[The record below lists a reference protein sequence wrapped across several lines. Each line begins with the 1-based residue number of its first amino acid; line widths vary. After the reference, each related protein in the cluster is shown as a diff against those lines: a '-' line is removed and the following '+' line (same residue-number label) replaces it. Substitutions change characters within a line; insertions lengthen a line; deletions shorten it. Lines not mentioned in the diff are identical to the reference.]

1 MKAANAILLMMMLQE
16 SVALC
21 QTPPTDK
28 TAAVGTCSAAHVG
41 DDNTSSINCTGVGVE
56 QGKKI
61 VEILNK
67 VLANQDIATINAKLD
82 ELLVVAAQPAQA
94 QTGAGGAQAPPNIVG
109 MTFAQL
115 VPRPNLGSMGL
126 VEGPFGVNPG
136 VTVSF
141 TVDATFKT
149 AMFSI
154 VCDRAC
160 AATSASAEGVPS
172 PQMMTT
178 DKPNIA
184 VVALGQT
191 LMPDNK
197 VTINIRSADAGKIS
211 VQSVQAYVPP
221 AR

>member
-1 MKAANAILLMMMLQE
+1 MKAANAILLMMMLQG
-16 SVALC
+16 SVALS
-21 QTPPTDK
+21 QILPTDK

-41 DDNTSSINCTGVGVE
+41 DGNTSSINCTGVGVD

-67 VLANQDIATINAKLD
+67 VLANQDIATVNAKLD
-82 ELLVVAAQPAQA
+82 ELLVVAAQPVQA
-94 QTGAGGAQAPPNIVG
+94 QTGGAPQAPPNVVG

-141 TVDATFKT
+141 TVDATFKS

-160 AATSASAEGVPS
+160 AATSASADGVPS

-211 VQSVQAYVPP
+211 VQGVQAYVPP